1 MAESVRP
8 PHKEGY
14 AVNYATY
21 MNHGCRC
28 VGCTAD
34 ATKRH
39 REWRSRASKD
49 VRTKINA
56 RGESRRS
63 RQNAAMPTPNNG
75 KPYSDQ
81 DKAIALNLDLTA
93 REAAQALGRSMFSI
107 KEYRKVARMKAAG
120 GR

>member
-1 MAESVRP
+1 
-8 PHKEGY
+8 
-14 AVNYATY
+14 
-21 MNHGCRC
+21 
-28 VGCTAD
+28 
-34 ATKRH
+34 
-39 REWRSRASKD
+39 
-49 VRTKINA
+49 
-56 RGESRRS
+56 
-63 RQNAAMPTPNNG
+63 MPTPNNG